1 MSTTMEAIR
10 AGLTRQTLASLAMF
24 RQVIERC
31 PEDVWLS
38 GKHPRSYWRIA
49 YHAGYYAHLYLYPNV
64 ASYIPWTKHIA
75 GAGQL
80 EGRPKKITPYTI
92 ADMLEFADLIIQE
105 TPEAIAKMDIE
116 APVCGFTWYPGLP
129 VFDHQILSLR
139 HFHGHIGQMS
149 EILLAAG
156 VETDWIGQLESV

>member
-1 MSTTMEAIR
+1 MDFIR
-10 AGLTRQTLASLAMF
+10 AGITRQTLAALAMY

-31 PEDVWLS
+31 PVDVWAS
-38 GKHPRSYWRIA
+38 GKFPRTYSRIV
-49 YHAGYYAHLYLYPNV
+49 YHAGYYAHLYLYPDV
-64 ASYIPWTKHIA
+64 ASYAPWRGHIA

-80 EGRPKKITPYTI
+80 EGRPKKIQAYTVEE
-92 ADMLEFADLIIQE
+92 MLEFADLIIA
-105 TPEAIAKMDIE
+105 EAPSRIALLDIE

-139 HFHGHIGQMS
+139 HLHGHIGQLS

-156 VETDWIGQLESV
+156 VETDWMGQLAATS